1 MGPRLLPPR
10 LLLLSALLLPPLL
23 CGAED
28 TPPLPQATLPPPPV
42 VTNRS
47 QPAAPY
53 NNTYPRPPGSPGSPL
68 LRSLYVVTGLI
79 VLAALYFLIR
89 AFRCVRRTPPP
100 PGRGQSSRASRPTC
114 LGVLKPSAPASRG
127 WLGGCGKSH
136 VVRCYFSEVWVLPL
150 VFQREPR
157 RREVVGCVGHRESP
171 EHYAAP
177 PAWRRASRPPVQF
190 ASASRGWPHRSL

>member
-1 MGPRLLPPR
+1 MGLRLLPPR

-28 TPPLPQATLPPPPV
+28 TPPSPQATLPPPPPV

-53 NNTYPRPPGSPGSPL
+53 NNTHPRPPGSPGSPL

-100 PGRGQSSRASRPTC
+100 PGRGQSPRASSPTC
-114 LGVLKPSAPASRG
+114 LGALKPSAPASRG
-127 WLGGCGKSH
+127 WLGGCGKK
-136 VVRCYFSEVWVLPL
+136 VT
-150 VFQREPR
+150 
-157 RREVVGCVGHRESP
+157 
-171 EHYAAP
+171 
-177 PAWRRASRPPVQF
+177 
-190 ASASRGWPHRSL
+190 